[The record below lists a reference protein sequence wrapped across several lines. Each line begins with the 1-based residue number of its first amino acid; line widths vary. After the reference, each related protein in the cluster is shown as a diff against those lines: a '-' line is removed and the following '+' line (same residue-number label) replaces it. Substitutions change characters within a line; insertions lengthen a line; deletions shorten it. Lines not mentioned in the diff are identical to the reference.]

1 MGHWNSCPMSGISML
16 PGLTKSVVSAQL
28 VVPEAEFHGEF
39 YSLFQYNLGC
49 DTWLSFPSYPAS
61 ILTFWGH
68 QLHMYRVISLVIQLQ
83 NITVFKHKYLSADPW
98 LPRLTENLAPLFS
111 LFSSCTMLK
120 WFSGAYRVDPSEFTY
135 KQASKVVSV
144 GYLSHKSNKLS
155 KLAESRY
162 FFWE

>member
-1 MGHWNSCPMSGISML
+1 
-16 PGLTKSVVSAQL
+16 
-28 VVPEAEFHGEF
+28 
-39 YSLFQYNLGC
+39 
-49 DTWLSFPSYPAS
+49 
-61 ILTFWGH
+61 
-68 QLHMYRVISLVIQLQ
+68 MYRVISLVIQLQ

-162 FFWE
+162 FF